1 MDKQP
6 APKKE
11 GPIDKIQADILKS
24 AKFKGDMPANWRFYF
39 FFRILS
45 DAEMAVTL
53 GGLANLA
60 RAGEDELANFKL
72 AIIWPEAA
80 ALSAPPPV
88 LDKALA
94 AALPDARVFRNWLKL
109 IVEANEKPF
118 LKLAK
123 TLKTALFP
131 GAEDEGQKGNL
142 APEAYGP
149 LLQAWITKFEH
160 QYDKVLE
167 DVADELAAGPTPKS
181 PFLLPSLIKYELSR
195 QAAPAFLKHQEPGLK
210 PSLRSENAQ
219 RCIKPADIDTM
230 PMNLCFTHAGLS
242 ALGLH
247 KNTLESFP
255 DAFKQGMAA
264 RAARLNDVG
273 VNAPENWEGDLG
285 QSKVHGFFTGGSSI
299 IGLPGV
305 NEAFWRKLRQEIHLY
320 NDRDTDDAHKLRFSV
335 GLLFRGIGLELL
347 HVELGEQPYAADA
360 PHDEKPR
367 VEHFG
372 FRDGLSQPFVDMGLG
387 DVPYGGQTPSM
398 KSTWTPAAP
407 GEIYLD
413 QPDEDGEIHQTP
425 ANPVLRE
432 GATFLVFRKL
442 EQDVAGFRD
451 FLKRQKPDDP
461 AAQERLAAEMMGR
474 RKDGTPLAKTASEA
488 GQPTPVGE
496 GVFNDFRYAKDD
508 PMGRKCPLG
517 AHIRRAN
524 PRDTGGRNE
533 ARRHRI
539 LRRGMSF
546 GGPLLPKGEPDDGA
560 RRGLLFIAANAR
572 IDTQFEVVQADWL
585 ADGEFL
591 GQAGL
596 GRCPITGSHAG
607 ASRDTFLETG
617 AIAPVMR
624 LPRFVTLRGGD
635 YFYMPGLPALRKMA
649 NRGDFQVPVG
659 DLPYNGEAMA
669 DPATPGLFE
678 PSRIREYS
686 ARLLGGD
693 APIRLR
699 PRAGEGEVVTFVGK
713 YDEVARVLEA
723 RPTHKKDLVDFSV
736 RPYHAVGAVITRG
749 DGFLVGAEV
758 LGDPT
763 RERLKQ
769 ILEKAWKV
777 LEDRNGK
784 EPGLKARLETL
795 AQQRID
801 LGLRRTGP
809 AKRIDLIEDIGGQA
823 AYAIVKDLYG
833 VPGPTWLTEM
843 AIAGNFAKQHAGGLP
858 PEWVAALKGERPADP
873 GFVTMR
879 LWSCF
884 VLADL
889 IGNFP
894 NTSDLKPFSTEAGQE
909 MLSHLDSVVA
919 LARQSHDS
927 RIIRTLV
934 DAFIHNEKH
943 FVDGPLYRKLHKER
957 PDRVLRYYRDVSAN
971 LLEISGSTLAVV
983 PMVFGSIMD
992 FAIEHNIDLRF
1003 PLFDLGCP
1011 AKMERFIYE
1020 ADRLSPSQPMRM
1032 RRCEV
1037 DIDVSTQAAAPHK
1050 IKAGDF
1056 VAAIVAAAN
1065 VDEDKFC
1072 KPETLALVGMPGS
1085 PFRDSTKYLMFGVD
1099 GAEKRCWGKD
1109 RVALPLLHLCMSAAA
1124 RLHGLRRVAGPAGKI
1139 GDIAK
1144 LKVSLP
1150 ARFTQVGPALTC
1162 PAPTSVQTCD
1172 KAHPA
1177 HRGPE
1182 RSEATPDQSR
1192 A

>member
-1 MDKQP
+1 MAEQPVQEGKTLADKV
-6 APKKE
+6 
-11 GPIDKIQADILKS
+11 QADVLKS
-24 AKFKGDMPANWRFYF
+24 AKFKGGQPASWRFYF

-53 GGLANLA
+53 ERLKVTPTRLSVGPG
-60 RAGEDELANFKL
+60 FKL
-72 AIIWPEAA
+72 AITWPEAA
-80 ALSAPPPV
+80 ALSAAPITNKA
-88 LDKALA
+88 LAQALA
-94 AALPDARVFRNWLKL
+94 AALVNAKVFRGWLKL
-109 IVEANEKPF
+109 IVEAKREPF
-118 LKLAK
+118 LELAQTLAK
-123 TLKTALFP
+123 LLSSD
-131 GAEDEGQKGNL
+131 GKGKGSRKKSK
-142 APEAYGP
+142 PEAHDFTAIDQLSWLVTHYG
-149 LLQAWITKFEH
+149 
-160 QYDKVLE
+160 KVLE
-167 DVADELAAGPTPKS
+167 KLAARVTS
-181 PFLLPSLIKYELSR
+181 RSRFLLPQLVMYELFR
-195 QAAPAFLKHQEPGLK
+195 QAAPAFLKDLEPRLQ

-219 RCIKPADIDTM
+219 RSMDSAGFDTM
-230 PMNLCFTHAGLS
+230 PMNLCFTHAGLA
-242 ALGLH
+242 ALDVH
-247 KNTLESFP
+247 ENTLASFP

-299 IGLPGV
+299 NGLPGV
-305 NEAFWRKLRQEIHLY
+305 NEAFWRKLRQEIRLY
-320 NDRDTDDAHKLRFSV
+320 NDRDNDTAHKLRFRV
-335 GLLFRGIGLELL
+335 GLLFRAIGLELL
-347 HVELGEQPYAADA
+347 HVELGEQPYGVGA
-360 PHDEKPR
+360 PHGGEKPR

-372 FRDGLSQPFVDMGLG
+372 FRDGLSQPFIDMGLG
-387 DVPYGGQTPSM
+387 DVPAGGQTPAM

-413 QPDEDGEIHQTP
+413 QPDEDGETHQAP
-425 ANPVLRE
+425 ANPVLRD

-461 AAQERLAAEMMGR
+461 GARERLAAEMMGR

-546 GGPLLPKGEPDDGA
+546 GGPLLPEGAPDDGA

-596 GRCPITGSHAG
+596 GRCPITGAHAG
-607 ASRDTFLETG
+607 GPRDTFLETG

-635 YFYMPGLPALRKMA
+635 YFYMPGLPALKGMVCEK
-649 NRGDFQVPVG
+649 NFQVAVG
-659 DLPYNGEAMA
+659 DLPHGGEAMA
-669 DPATPGLFE
+669 DPTTPDLFD
-678 PSRIREYS
+678 PGRIRGYS
-686 ARLLGGD
+686 ERLLGGA
-693 APIRLR
+693 APIRTK
-699 PRAGEGEVVTFVGK
+699 PRVGEGEVVTFVGTH
-713 YDEVARVLEA
+713 DDVVRVLKAQPAGENG
-723 RPTHKKDLVDFSV
+723 VDFSV
-736 RPYHAVGAVITRG
+736 EPYHAVGAVITRG
-749 DGFLVGAEV
+749 DGFLVGTEV
-758 LGDPT
+758 IGDPT
-763 RERLKQ
+763 RARLKD
-769 ILEKAWKV
+769 ILDKAWEV
-777 LEDRNGK
+777 LEGSYGK
-784 EPGLKARLETL
+784 KEDLKARLEAI
-795 AQQRID
+795 AQERID

-823 AYAIVKDLYG
+823 AYAVVKDLYG

-843 AIAGNFAKQHAGGLP
+843 AIAGAFAKQHAGGLP

-894 NTSDLKPFSTEAGQE
+894 NTSDLKPFSTKAGQE
-909 MLSHLDSVVA
+909 MLGHLDSVVA
-919 LARQSHDS
+919 QARQSRDS
-927 RIIRTLV
+927 KVIRTLV
-934 DAFIHNEKH
+934 DAFIANEDH
-943 FVDGPLYRKLHKER
+943 FKKDALYENL
-957 PDRVLRYYRDVSAN
+957 PDPVLQYYRDVSAN

-1003 PLFDLGCP
+1003 PKFDLGCP

-1020 ADRLSPSQPMRM
+1020 ADRLSPSQSMRM
-1032 RRCEV
+1032 RRCKV
-1037 DIDVSTQAAAPHK
+1037 DINLATQGKPPRE
-1050 IKAGDF
+1050 IKADDF
-1056 VAAIVAAAN
+1056 VAAIVRAAN
-1065 VDEDKFC
+1065 VDGTRFDH
-1072 KPETLALVGMPGS
+1072 PQVLAFAGMPRS
-1085 PFRDSTKYLMFGVD
+1085 PFRDPTKYLMFGAD
-1099 GAEKRCWGKD
+1099 GAQKYCWGKD
-1109 RVALPLLHLCMSAAA
+1109 RVALPLLHLCMSAAG
-1124 RLHGLRRVAGPAGKI
+1124 RLHGLRRVAGPAGRI

-1150 ARFTQVGPALTC
+1150 ARFTQIGSVLPCPAL
-1162 PAPTSVQTCD
+1162 TSVQTGG
-1172 KAHPA
+1172 KADPA
-1177 HRGPE
+1177 HRCPE
-1182 RSEATPDQSR
+1182 RSEATSDRPQ